1 MFEFCRVQ
9 CDKYRRDGREL
20 AEKEEKLQRVEKQL
34 EEITKEKNDA
44 NTTIAELRQRV
55 ASLQQVLDTSG
66 EVQKDF
72 VRLSQSLQVQ
82 LEKIRESGSEVRW
95 QHEEDVDECP
105 TCHTAFTTSKK
116 KVNTTIRGCLVV
128 FF

>member
-1 MFEFCRVQ
+1 MNRAQV
-9 CDKYRRDGREL
+9 DKSRREGREL
-20 AEKEEKLQRVEKQL
+20 AEKGEQLEQLEKQL
-34 EEITKEKNDA
+34 KDITKEKNDA
-44 NTTIAELRQRV
+44 STTIAELRQRV

-105 TCHTAFTTSKK
+105 TCHSAFTISKK
-116 KVNTTIRGCLVV
+116 KVRSLFEEN
-128 FF
+128 